1 MLKIKTR
8 LKENTIPGAGIGLFT
23 NEFIA
28 KDTIIWEFTHN
39 VDKCYTEDEFSKF
52 NELEKEFLITYCF
65 MFNGIYY
72 LCVDNARFF
81 NHSNNP
87 NCYSSEFNVNNLGYT
102 KALRDI
108 QPGEELLDNYQA
120 FGLNEQDMKFNSI
133 I

>member
-1 MLKIKTR
+1 MLKIKTK
-8 LKENTIPGAGIGLFT
+8 LKESNILGAGIGLFS

-39 VDKCYTEDEFSKF
+39 IDKCYTEDEFSKF
-52 NELEKEFLITYCF
+52 NELEKEFMTTYCF
-65 MFNGIYY
+65 MFNKLYI
-72 LCVDNARFF
+72 LCTDNARFF
-81 NHSNNP
+81 NHSDTP
-87 NCYSSEFNVNNLGYT
+87 NCYSSEFNEQSLGYT

-108 QPGEELLDNYQA
+108 QIGEELLDNYQA